1 MLPRPIGSGTLK
13 DRSILPLIR
22 DVFKNKLSNFDK
34 FIYFNSI
41 NPVNILL
48 LIEPDIFEILSL

>member
-34 FIYFNSI
+34 LIYFNSI
-41 NPVNILL
+41 NPVNKLF